1 MASAE
6 NIHPSR
12 PSIHQ
17 RSKSNVL
24 MSFMNRRSEPDPAV
38 LSSTD
43 IYTSNMNYQP
53 LASPR
58 QDVIRIPSFTHPNA
72 LEEIQQ
78 NQLDN
83 PPRSPRKSTEQPPR
97 SPTKASTF
105 ASMKT
110 KVSKDKDNLE
120 DDPGSPTK
128 PKKPKSATN
137 LAGLFSKTKS
147 LKGTQKIGNEDELRS
162 RKDKENRTPPPG
174 SLGTPKHPRPP
185 IYAQFASGA
194 LEKNTRPENN
204 NDVFNSRPSNSPRE
218 SNGSSASDMS
228 SGRATKQRPKSYHAA
243 YTAKQE
249 NGHQGSEQGN
259 SKASPSKSSRGLHLF
274 STGSG
279 SGPKSTRTSESSQ
292 GSELVLDPKD
302 IDKHLEAMLDRR
314 NIPENQRYKMRNL
327 ADTIK
332 MEFIRQDWAETH
344 GIGNRPSSHDSH
356 SSMTGVNEKIKNKD
370 TGDKEEKK
378 SRTRSF
384 TLSRSAGKKSSP
396 SSPTKKSK
404 AEGSI
409 GRHFRAKSTD
419 SVATAGERPSSSSGS
434 GSTSSGGGILSKIK
448 LQQGPVDYVNYL
460 RKVQKPEVVEV
471 GKLHKLRLLLR
482 NETVAWTEEFISQGG
497 MEEIVGL
504 LHRIMEVEWR
514 YVYVLKTL
522 TPHLDLPW
530 SLK

>member
-1 MASAE
+1 
-6 NIHPSR
+6 
-12 PSIHQ
+12 
-17 RSKSNVL
+17 
-24 MSFMNRRSEPDPAV
+24 
-38 LSSTD
+38 
-43 IYTSNMNYQP
+43 MNYQP
-53 LASPR
+53 VVTTR
-58 QDVIRIPSFTHPNA
+58 QDVIRIPSFSHPNA

-78 NQLDN
+78 NQLD
-83 PPRSPRKSTEQPPR
+83 STPR

-110 KVSKDKDNLE
+110 KVSKDKNNLDDPE
-120 DDPGSPTK
+120 DDGSPTK

-137 LAGLFSKTKS
+137 LVGLFSKSKT
-147 LKGTQKIGNEDELRS
+147 LKGTQKIDNEDELRS

-174 SLGTPKHPRPP
+174 SIGTPKKSARPP

-194 LEKNTRPENN
+194 LEKNSRSENS
-204 NDVFNSRPSNSPRE
+204 NDVFNGRPQNGSRH

-228 SGRATKQRPKSYHAA
+228 SGRNVKQRPKSYHAA

-249 NGHQGSEQGN
+249 VGYQGSEHG
-259 SKASPSKSSRGLHLF
+259 SGKASPSKSSRGLHLF
-274 STGSG
+274 SSGSG
-279 SGPKSTRTSESSQ
+279 SKSARTSESSQ
-292 GSELVLDPKD
+292 SSELVLDPKD

-327 ADTIK
+327 ANTIK
-332 MEFIRQDWAETH
+332 MEFIRQDWAETQ
-344 GIGNRPSSHDSH
+344 GMANRPSSHDSH
-356 SSMTGVNEKIKNKD
+356 SSMTGVNEKIKTKEPS
-370 TGDKEEKK
+370 DKVKK

-384 TLSRSAGKKSSP
+384 TLSRGGGKKSAP

-404 AEGSI
+404 PEGSI
-409 GRHFRAKSTD
+409 GRHFRTKSTD
-419 SVATAGERPSSSSGS
+419 SVPITGERPSSSSGS

-482 NETVAWTEEFISQGG
+482 NETVTWTEEFIRQGG

-514 YVYVLKTL
+514 YVCA
-522 TPHLDLPW
+522 
-530 SLK
+530 